1 MQPYQQPNTF
11 QQPNNIQPNNPT
23 FGGNWNGGNNYTDLA
38 ALQAQ
43 SMTRQQRLEALR
55 LELNS
60 VNNQIIQ
67 VKQGMAPGN
76 IDINVLFQKEAELKR
91 RMFET

>member
-1 MQPYQQPNTF
+1 MKCDSNLETF
-11 QQPNNIQPNNPT
+11 
-23 FGGNWNGGNNYTDLA
+23 L
-38 ALQAQ
+38 
-43 SMTRQQRLEALR
+43 LEPKLPSR